1 MIRIQGAVRAANRAK
16 QKLKQGITPQ
26 EVTSFQ
32 QFVNDSIKAIEQI
45 CIQAEL
51 TPKQL
56 PAPSRQAYHFLQ
68 NIDLNNLPLIHS
80 QSIATA
86 TSVSKLHLKN
96 VLKKQGTIQQHIER
110 ITANST
116 PQTIQSLSQ
125 TLANCTAEIE
135 KICSERQLTPA
146 ALNTPSRRAYAW
158 MKFLTEEDN
167 LQLHLDA
174 LYRARTLGQKIMA
187 TQRQN
192 KIKVKVELTNFACL
206 YKYKT
211 TPNQTHLQLSEGFI
225 QADDDI
231 LTAVMKVALEG
242 KSKKEVRL
250 VRQFGLTE
258 AYQDVIL
265 ELDLIADVA
274 AETPLGDHYN
284 LDELFEK
291 VNREYFESNLDK
303 PRLTWNRV
311 LTKRKFGHYE
321 KARDR
326 VAIGQ
331 ILDDRRIPE
340 FVVEFVLY
348 HELLHKHHGISWVK
362 GKCRAHTPAF
372 RRSERQ
378 FRFYREASEWLKKL
392 VEGRS

>member
-16 QKLKQGITPQ
+16 QKLKQGIAPQ
-26 EVTSFQ
+26 EIVSFQ
-32 QFVNDSIKAIEQI
+32 QFVKDSLQAIEQI
-45 CIQAEL
+45 CVQAEL
-51 TPKQL
+51 TPTQL
-56 PAPSRQAYHFLQ
+56 PAPSRQAYYFLQ
-68 NIDLNNLPLIHS
+68 NIDLDNLHLIS
-80 QSIATA
+80 ERAATISVA
-86 TSVSKLHLKN
+86 TLQLKN
-96 VLKKQGTIQQHIER
+96 VLKKQLTIQQQIEQ
-110 ITANST
+110 ITAHSLSRK
-116 PQTIQSLSQ
+116 IQSLSQ

-135 KICSERQLTPA
+135 QICTHQQLTPA

-158 MKFLTEEDN
+158 MKFLTEENN
-167 LQLHLDA
+167 LQLHLDTV
-174 LYRARTLGQKIMA
+174 YRARAIGQKLIA
-187 TQRQN
+187 TQQQN
-192 KIKVKVELTNFACL
+192 QIKIGVELTNFACL

-211 TPNQTHLQLSEGFI
+211 TPNQIHLQLSEGFI
-225 QADDDI
+225 QADDNI
-231 LTAVMKVALEG
+231 LTAVMKVALQG
-242 KSKKEVRL
+242 NSKKAVRL

-258 AYQDVIL
+258 AYRDVIL

-274 AETPLGDHYN
+274 AETARGKYYD

-291 VNREYFESNLDK
+291 VNREYFESSLDK
-303 PRLTWNRV
+303 PRLTWNQV

-331 ILDDRRIPE
+331 ILDDRQIPQ

-348 HELLHKHHGISWVK
+348 HELLHKHHGINWVK
-362 GKCRAHTPAF
+362 GKCRAHTPEF

-392 VEGRS
+392 IEK